1 MERDCVVAERSSLQ
15 NDVGRLVNELARVES
30 EREGLAGELDG
41 ARAKMADIKREQ
53 DGGRGFVVEG
63 GRPSTIPWSYLLT
76 KKSRLRYI
84 EYLLI
89 VPLFVCPKFILPPT
103 TTSDPPP
110 LPRSELAHFNEVF
123 LVFLGLSADQNPLP
137 KTMPPCHPPA
147 VPAPDPAF
155 AR

>member
-1 MERDCVVAERSSLQ
+1 MPVP
-15 NDVGRLVNELARVES
+15 GRNGTCRCLVSEFRRNPQEFRRNAQPRGARR
-30 EREGLAGELDG
+30 REGEDGRHREG
-41 ARAKMADIKREQ
+41 ARRSR
-53 DGGRGFVVEG
+53 GRGFVVEG
-63 GRPSTIPWSYLLT
+63 GRSSTIPWRYLLT

-123 LVFLGLSADQNPLP
+123 LVFLGLSANQNPLP
-137 KTMPPCHPPA
+137 KTMPPRHPLA

-155 AR
+155 AH